1 MIFMTVPPGLPQP
14 AQEEKP
20 DTRELEKVRSWRR
33 DYLVRA
39 GYDLE
44 AARLIAE
51 SKADLHFA
59 GDLLGRGC
67 PATTALLILL

>member
-1 MIFMTVPPGLPQP
+1 MIFPTVPP
-14 AQEEKP
+14 QEPEPGPSK
-20 DTRELEKVRSWRR
+20 EHLKVVGWRR

-39 GYDLE
+39 GYDEE
-44 AARLIAE
+44 AANLIAD
-51 SKADLHFA
+51 STVDLHFA